1 MSNVIIFDFIRRK
14 LMEMSRDKIHNRI
27 DELLAMLS
35 IHNSRLSLHAEK
47 LSQLDIDVFRKHCID
62 LYDEV
67 NGLAL
72 KGKLKP
78 SENKV
83 VEKEEKTNQKSKTS
97 IQEKVEKKKEKIK
110 VNLSKNDNDEMLS
123 LFEKYSNKP
132 ISSIA
137 KGMSIAKRFE
147 FQNVFFDGDKSDY
160 NSFISEI
167 DGVSNRDEAFKIYK
181 AYKTERN
188 WDQEE
193 LKDELKALIYRKYV

>member
-1 MSNVIIFDFIRRK
+1 
-14 LMEMSRDKIHNRI
+14 MSRDKIHEKI
-27 DELLAMLS
+27 DELLGMLS
-35 IHNSRLSLHAEK
+35 IHNSRLSLHSEK

-67 NGLAL
+67 NSLAL
-72 KGKLKP
+72 KGKLK
-78 SENKV
+78 SLKAEAA
-83 VEKEEKTNQKSKTS
+83 
-97 IQEKVEKKKEKIK
+97 KKEKISAKEDKESVSHTEQNK
-110 VNLSKNDNDEMLS
+110 VAAMEDPLKNENEEMLS

-147 FQNVFFDGDKSDY
+147 FQNVFFDGDKSGY
-160 NSFISEI
+160 NSFITEI
-167 DGVSNRDEAFKIYK
+167 DNASNRDEAFEIYK
-181 AYKTERN
+181 AYKVRGN

>member
-1 MSNVIIFDFIRRK
+1 
-14 LMEMSRDKIHNRI
+14 MEMSRDKIHNRI

-83 VEKEEKTNQKSKTS
+83 VEKVEKTNQKNKTS

>member
-1 MSNVIIFDFIRRK
+1 
-14 LMEMSRDKIHNRI
+14 MEMSRDKIHNRI
-27 DELLAMLS
+27 DELLGMLS

-97 IQEKVEKKKEKIK
+97 IQEKVEKKKEEIK

-193 LKDELKALIYRKYV
+193 LKDELKALIYRKYG

>member
-1 MSNVIIFDFIRRK
+1 
-14 LMEMSRDKIHNRI
+14 MEMSRDKIHNRI

-132 ISSIA
+132 ISSID

>member
-1 MSNVIIFDFIRRK
+1 
-14 LMEMSRDKIHNRI
+14 MEMSRYKIHNRI
-27 DELLAMLS
+27 DELLGMLS

-47 LSQLDIDVFRKHCID
+47 LSQLDIDVFRKHCMD

-83 VEKEEKTNQKSKTS
+83 VEKEEKTIQKSKTS
-97 IQEKVEKKKEKIK
+97 IQEKVEKKKEEIK
-110 VNLSKNDNDEMLS
+110 VKLSKNDNDEMLS

-160 NSFISEI
+160 NSFISKI

-181 AYKTERN
+181 VYKTERN

-193 LKDELKALIYRKYV
+193 LKDELKALIYRKYG